1 MLVQLN
7 VFDLYLVTGAIAKMI
22 AAVLLTSYKLHTACR
37 DKRFH
42 RHRARP
48 RSVTES
54 VPNRLLAST
63 IT

>member
-42 RHRARP
+42 RARP